1 MGLRANATLRQRRL
15 GIELRRLRDACGLSV
30 ADAAGFAGLGAP
42 HLGHIE
48 AARTAIPE
56 AKIRALADA
65 YGCRKEPL
73 VDALVAMGAS
83 TGRGW
88 WSDYRK
94 VLSADALDLAELE
107 ASCAGC
113 KTFQWL
119 YVPGVLQTPEYT
131 RALFRGVE
139 SEASPQTVRASIEYR
154 QHRQRM
160 LVGGSPAAFHA
171 VIHEAALHM
180 QFVGVDVM
188 RRQVEHLVEMAR
200 LPHVRIELLPFKAA
214 AYPAPFGAPFVVF
227 EAAVPE
233 LNTVYVEH
241 PISSPFV
248 SAQEQLVQF
257 SAAFDHLSAVAL
269 PPIDLRV
276 EPEFHVRKDSL
287 GLIQHLLYA
296 S

>member
-1 MGLRANATLRQRRL
+1 MGLRANATQRQRRL
-15 GIELRRLRDACGLSV
+15 GVELRRLRDVGGLSV
-30 ADAAGFAGLGAP
+30 AEAASFAGLGAP

-56 AKIRALADA
+56 AKIRALAAA
-65 YGCRKEPL
+65 YGCQNESL
-73 VDALVAMGAS
+73 VDGLVAMGAS

-131 RALFRGVE
+131 RALFKGGE
-139 SEASPQTVRASIEYR
+139 PEASPQTMELSVEFR

-160 LVGGSPAAFHA
+160 LTGGSLTAFHA

-180 QFVGVDVM
+180 QFVGAEVM

-200 LPHVRIELLPFKAA
+200 LPHVCIEILPFKAA

-227 EAAVPE
+227 EGAVPE

-248 SAQEQLVQF
+248 SGQAQLAQF
-257 SAAFDHLSAVAL
+257 SDAFSRLSAVAL

-296 S
+296 P